1 MQMLLSPT
9 LSRHSMNL
17 FSLRKIDEYEC
28 VHFFCFVV
36 VVVVI
41 VAGMQ

>member
-1 MQMLLSPT
+1 
-9 LSRHSMNL
+9 MNL

-36 VVVVI
+36 VVVVVI
-41 VAGMQ
+41 DAGMQ

>member
-41 VAGMQ
+41 DAGIQ